1 MNPELKMKLIVI
13 FILNIVHLIM
23 LFIFFGIWSTIPS
36 YVELFSNFVH
46 IIIGIYLIIRFF
58 PYRNKYQFH
67 AYDNI
72 FIFTAGVF
80 MLEAT
85 LIHRFISTSWGQKI
99 TINLKKYGDW
109 FKSLPLISNVVS
121 EIKKVEPKQTKEKIR
136 EIPFNDVIRPTT
148 ATSSLTNSSSTYSV
162 IEKKKEIK

>member
-1 MNPELKMKLIVI
+1 
-13 FILNIVHLIM
+13 
-23 LFIFFGIWSTIPS
+23 
-36 YVELFSNFVH
+36 
-46 IIIGIYLIIRFF
+46 
-58 PYRNKYQFH
+58 
-67 AYDNI
+67 
-72 FIFTAGVF
+72 

-121 EIKKVEPKQTKEKIR
+121 EIKKVEPKQIKEKIR

>member
-13 FILNIVHLIM
+13 FILNVVHLIM

-46 IIIGIYLIIRFF
+46 IIIGLYLIIRFF
-58 PYRNKYQFH
+58 PYRNKYEFH
-67 AYDNI
+67 GYDNI

-85 LIHRFISTSWGQKI
+85 LIHRLISTSWGKEI
-99 TINLKKYGDW
+99 TAYLKKYGDW
-109 FKSLPLISNVVS
+109 FKSLPLISNMVS
-121 EIKKVEPKQTKEKIR
+121 VIKKIEPKQIKEKKK
-136 EIPFNDVIRPTT
+136 ENSFSEVIRPTT
-148 ATSSLTNSSSTYSV
+148 ATSSLINSSSTYSV
-162 IEKKKEIK
+162 IDK

>member
-1 MNPELKMKLIVI
+1 MNSELKMKLIVI

-46 IIIGIYLIIRFF
+46 IVIGMYLVIRFF
-58 PYRNKYQFH
+58 PYRNNYEFH
-67 AYDNI
+67 GYDNI

-85 LIHRFISTSWGQKI
+85 LIHRLISTSWGKEI
-99 TINLKKYGDW
+99 TVYLKKYGDL

-121 EIKKVEPKQTKEKIR
+121 EIKKVEPKQIKEKTKAK
-136 EIPFNDVIRPTT
+136 EQTLGDVIRPTT

-162 IEKKKEIK
+162 IDKVK